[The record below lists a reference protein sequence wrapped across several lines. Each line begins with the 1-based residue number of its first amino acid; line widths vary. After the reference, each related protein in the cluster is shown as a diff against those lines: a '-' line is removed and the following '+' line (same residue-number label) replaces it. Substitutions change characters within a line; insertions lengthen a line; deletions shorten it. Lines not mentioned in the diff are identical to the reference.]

1 MLARTPAD
9 RSDRPTLAA
18 WRREPDGRPRVRMG
32 SRAPIAAMAGIG
44 GALTVI
50 GGLAPWLSFFAGL
63 QPVRGIDGSYGLAV
77 VVLGLLAVVTAG
89 LHLIPGRAATRWLL
103 GGLGFAILAISGYL
117 GITLLMEFS
126 VLAADPL
133 LIARIEPGLG
143 IALLGG
149 SLLGATLFA
158 PEETVTEAHSTR
170 GVAGLHLGL
179 AALLLVAG
187 SIHLVLAP
195 EHLADSTVLGIGF
208 LAVGIIQVVVA
219 PLLLIDPNRRFLS
232 VALAISALSALALL
246 AAVTLGLPFVG
257 HGEDMGLMGP
267 VETLDD
273 LAALTLVAEVTAAL
287 LSIRLLR
294 RF

>member
-1 MLARTPAD
+1 
-9 RSDRPTLAA
+9 
-18 WRREPDGRPRVRMG
+18 
-32 SRAPIAAMAGIG
+32 
-44 GALTVI
+44 
-50 GGLAPWLSFFAGL
+50 
-63 QPVRGIDGSYGLAV
+63 
-77 VVLGLLAVVTAG
+77 
-89 LHLIPGRAATRWLL
+89 
-103 GGLGFAILAISGYL
+103 
-117 GITLLMEFS
+117 
-126 VLAADPL
+126 
-133 LIARIEPGLG
+133 
-143 IALLGG
+143 
-149 SLLGATLFA
+149 
-158 PEETVTEAHSTR
+158 
-170 GVAGLHLGL
+170 
-179 AALLLVAG
+179 
-187 SIHLVLAP
+187 
-195 EHLADSTVLGIGF
+195 VLGIGF

>member
-117 GITLLMEFS
+117 GITLLTEFS

-158 PEETVTEAHSTR
+158 PEETVTGASPGSTSVWPR
-170 GVAGLHLGL
+170 CSSSR
-179 AALLLVAG
+179 AASTSCSPQ
-187 SIHLVLAP
+187 SISPIRPCSAS
-195 EHLADSTVLGIGF
+195 DSWRS
-208 LAVGIIQVVVA
+208 ASSRSSW
-219 PLLLIDPNRRFLS
+219 RRCS
-232 VALAISALSALALL
+232 
-246 AAVTLGLPFVG
+246 
-257 HGEDMGLMGP
+257 
-267 VETLDD
+267 
-273 LAALTLVAEVTAAL
+273 
-287 LSIRLLR
+287 
-294 RF
+294 